1 MNEDINEQINNIGSK
16 IDMIYTLIRAL
27 MSSML
32 GSDELTEKDADNL
45 LFLLEDKIKE
55 LKQDQNKLIDELCI

>member
-27 MSSML
+27 MASML
-32 GSDELTEKDADNL
+32 VSDELTEKDADNL

-55 LKQDQNKLIDELCI
+55 LKQDQNKLIDELGI

>member
-55 LKQDQNKLIDELCI
+55 LKQDQNKLIDKLGI